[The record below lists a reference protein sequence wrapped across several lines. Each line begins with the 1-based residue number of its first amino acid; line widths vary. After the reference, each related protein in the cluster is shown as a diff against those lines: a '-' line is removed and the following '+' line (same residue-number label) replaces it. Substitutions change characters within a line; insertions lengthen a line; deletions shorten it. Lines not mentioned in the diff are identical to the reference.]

1 MPSSRSTLQYL
12 SAPSGARQAEF
23 QSFWNMVEV
32 FMHLLIGS
40 LIICY
45 NALMKL
51 RPLIET
57 NPYLRDPEKF
67 RKALITS
74 VASST
79 AIETGVP
86 VESIVRMLEDDAKS
100 EPLTTKQ
107 GSAR

>member
-1 MPSSRSTLQYL
+1 M
-12 SAPSGARQAEF
+12 AEVHVCCYHY
-23 QSFWNMVEV
+23 NMLKKP
-32 FMHLLIGS
+32 LL
-40 LIICY
+40 
-45 NALMKL
+45 
-51 RPLIET
+51 ET

-86 VESIVRMLEDDAKS
+86 VSSIVRMLEEDAKTES
-100 EPLTTKQ
+100 LTMKQ